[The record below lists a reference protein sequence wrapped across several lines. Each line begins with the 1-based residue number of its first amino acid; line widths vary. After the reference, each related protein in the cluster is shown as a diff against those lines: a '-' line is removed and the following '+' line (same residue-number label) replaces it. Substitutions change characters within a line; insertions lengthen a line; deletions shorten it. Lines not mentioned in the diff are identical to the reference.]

1 MMAYGRSPCI
11 LLAGQHR
18 CTWLETTSIPTRT
31 PGDVPPTA
39 AYASTSLATCVR
51 LPWFVCS
58 ELPNNPGGSITN
70 SAETIAA
77 GVIRANELPTPLV
90 WIGHWPEETTEGKET
105 FELVVFSSY
114 EVVERAPYLGETRA
128 WIGDATWRPLD
139 RASVEV
145 LVGCKV

>member
-1 MMAYGRSPCI
+1 MHLARDYIHPYKDAGGRSAHC
-11 LLAGQHR
+11 R
-18 CTWLETTSIPTRT
+18 
-31 PGDVPPTA
+31 
-39 AYASTSLATCVR
+39 VR
-51 LPWFVCS
+51 IYLFDDIHDSPVVICS

-90 WIGHWPEETTEGKET
+90 WIEHWPEESTEGLES

-128 WIGDATWRPLD
+128 WIGDATWKRLD
-139 RASVEV
+139 RPTMEALVRGKVEREQ
-145 LVGCKV
+145 